1 MSKPVC
7 VISTV
12 GQSVFFNA
20 SEHIKRRATEFS
32 KETGSDPKD
41 ILTKQGDFPG
51 KDLYED
57 TLAILQTCRS
67 PEALRIA
74 SAELNSLD
82 HILAG
87 REPHKSDQLHFLASE
102 TPDGALAARVMADF
116 CAVHFERRDEKTK
129 AHLIEGLQVQD
140 GERFRRYGLRNLIKT
155 LYSILNGSKGVK
167 GEEGAPAG
175 TYTRILNPTGG
186 FKGVVPYLTIIGMIE
201 PEIEVSYIYERSPE
215 LITLAGLPVNL
226 DYGKL
231 EGAYKALAAC
241 QREKQLSYDEL
252 AALLDVPDQPI
263 GSHPAWPLFDRVD
276 VDGEPYYELNGLGEI
291 VYQHLAEERKRAPV
305 YLSKQAAQRYD
316 SYDKT
321 QQKKFA
327 AMFDRMG
334 DTEWR
339 ESVRHATKGD
349 AIVLKQGNTDAR
361 PLIIEMGDGSVLVAE
376 LTLHSDGSYDK
387 IGNLRRKDYDKFRK
401 WEGK

>member
-20 SEHIKRRATEFS
+20 PEHIKRRATEFS

-41 ILTKQGDFPG
+41 VLTKQGDFPG
-51 KDLYED
+51 KDLYKGTLSILKTYQED
-57 TLAILQTCRS
+57 S
-67 PEALRIA
+67 EALRSA

-82 HILAG
+82 HILKG
-87 REPHKSDQLHFLASE
+87 RKPHESDQLHFLASE

-116 CAVHFERRDEKTK
+116 CAKYFERRKATK

-140 GERFRRYGLRNLIKT
+140 GARFRRYGLRSLIKT
-155 LYSILNGSKGVK
+155 LYGILKD
-167 GEEGAPAG
+167 APAG

-186 FKGVVPYLTIIGMIE
+186 FKGVVPYLTVIGMIE
-201 PEIEVSYIYERSPE
+201 PEIEVSYIYEKSPE

-226 DYGKL
+226 NYEAL
-231 EGAYKALAAC
+231 EGAYKALDTC
-241 QREKQLSYDEL
+241 LHEKQLSYDEL
-252 AALLDVPDQPI
+252 AALLNVPGQPI

-276 VDGEPYYELNGLGEI
+276 VDGEPYYELNGLGQI
-291 VYQHLAEERKRAPV
+291 VYQHLAEERKQAPV
-305 YLSKQAAQRYD
+305 YLSRQAEEKYE

-327 AMFDRMG
+327 MMFSRMG
-334 DTEWR
+334 DAEWR
-339 ESVRHATKGD
+339 ESMRHATKGD
-349 AIVLKQGNTDAR
+349 AIVLKQGNTDER
-361 PLIIEMGDGSVLVAE
+361 PLIFEMEDGSVLVAE
-376 LTLHSDGSYDK
+376 LTLHSDHSYDR
-387 IGNLRRKDYDKFRK
+387 IGDLRRKDYDKFYK